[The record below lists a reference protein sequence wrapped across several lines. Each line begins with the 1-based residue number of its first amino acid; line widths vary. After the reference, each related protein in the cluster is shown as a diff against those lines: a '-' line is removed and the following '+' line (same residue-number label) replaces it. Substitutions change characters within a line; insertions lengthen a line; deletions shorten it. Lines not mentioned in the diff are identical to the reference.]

1 VYIPKAGTFYSEQRQ
16 NCVIFHARMTSE
28 KQAQVTR
35 VKLTDEQT
43 VVVNAHAYFF

>member
-28 KQAQVTR
+28 NKHKSR
-35 VKLTDEQT
+35 G
-43 VVVNAHAYFF
+43 